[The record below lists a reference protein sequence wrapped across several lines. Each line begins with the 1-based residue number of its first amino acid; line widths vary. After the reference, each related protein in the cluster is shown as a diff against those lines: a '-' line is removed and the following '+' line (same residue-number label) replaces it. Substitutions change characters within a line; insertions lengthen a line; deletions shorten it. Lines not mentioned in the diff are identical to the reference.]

1 MIKVGITGGIGSGK
15 TTVCEI
21 FQDHGAYVLNAD
33 DLAKRIMRD
42 DPAVK
47 KEITQ
52 AFGPNAYLEDG
63 GLNRKYLADQA
74 FGNGRVE
81 ELNSIVHPRIPRAAE
96 KIMTK
101 AAKKGY
107 NVFVYEAALLLQNLR
122 PDELDYIILVLAD
135 KKKRVQRVQKRD
147 KVEKDLVM
155 DRIQQQQDFNELT
168 HLADIIIRNN
178 GTLKEL
184 EDQAEK
190 VYYELLTSQ

>member
-81 ELNSIVHPRIPRAAE
+81 ELNSIVHPRIPQAAE